1 MSRYLFLRW
10 CLAVFLA
17 CAGWFDARAAKIVLI
32 AGPITGH
39 PKEAHEY
46 EKVVVLLKEM
56 IETSPNLGSHPQLEL
71 HFNGWPT
78 EPRTLDDADS
88 IVMVGDG
95 GDHREQDHP
104 LYVGDRRDQFAR
116 QMKRGCGCV
125 FLHWSTFHPSRFHQ
139 ETTEWAGGYFDY
151 ETGEGANHWYSA
163 IQTWNAIA
171 RPVAGHPISR
181 GLRPYQTP
189 EEFYYRIKFREPD
202 SRLSPILVTR
212 PPGESTDFAVAWA
225 VERENGGRGFGTT
238 GGHFFTNYWQPDFRK
253 MVLNAIAWSA
263 HLEVPANGVESEPL
277 KRVRVLLVTGAN
289 HPAHDWRAVTAALVP
304 VLEQDPRFVVTVTE
318 NPEELAKPGILSP
331 YDLVVWNYVNWER
344 AGLSA
349 SARGQFLE
357 YLHRGG
363 GLSLVHFA
371 ASAFHPSIPGT
382 TPADAWPEWSE
393 KIAARVWE
401 HRPPSP
407 SGHDSFGPF
416 EVHPTGL
423 THPITQGLAAFP
435 TEDELYFHQAGTVAV
450 EPLVTAHSKVT
461 GGEEPLAWAYNYE
474 KARVFET
481 VLGHSDVSIRAA
493 ARLIRRGSVWAAGL
507 KQLGFDPPT
516 EGLAKT
522 LWREGSQ
529 WTPAKSAARA
539 AAPSVTPQVPTG
551 KLPTNSTPAPSTA
564 PTPSPTANPAPES
577 PQVPAP
583 GTPKVSGRDASTQG
597 EADWVDNRWQ
607 QTDVGPF
614 LASNLRLPDTT
625 IAKGLSIQV
634 GNRREGAV
642 AYDLE
647 SGIWRAAWAGRFLEF
662 DPGRFGLIGPPR
674 LGGNLLSLGLG
685 MPTWPGS
692 VVHYEGLRRTASRVI
707 LHFTVD
713 GTQVLESPGLR
724 TTPGGAIFLREF
736 QVAPHSHP
744 MRLHLSHALVDP
756 TQVDPLRVPETFRN
770 FYPDA
775 QVFGV
780 LQHPGDSAHLAAVAV
795 RMWPPGGGPMAV
807 PWTDLEESTNAWT
820 ILVPPSERPQ
830 EFVAAAWTARSGSGD
845 PSAVIEQMHALAFS
859 NAPAIPDWLT
869 QIPRRW
875 PDLIT
880 HGQLGATNDL
890 LAVDTLTLPYDN
902 PSQALLFASGIDF
915 GMPGEAFIC
924 TIHGDVWRVTGIDD
938 SLKELKWQRFA
949 TGLFQPLG
957 LKVRDG
963 KVLVLG
969 RDRITRLHDLNNDGE
984 ADEYES
990 LTDSIATS
998 TGGHDYVTCLEADAR
1013 GNLYYTDPR
1022 GVHRVSPDGRT
1033 NETVAT
1039 GWRNPNG
1046 MGVRADG
1053 LITVAPQQG
1062 TWTPSS
1068 QISEV
1073 RKGGYYGFPG
1083 PQVSAERPLGY
1094 DEPLCWIPHSVDNS
1108 SGSQVWLPEGVWGPL
1123 GGHMLHLKWGRCG
1136 LMAVLRDTVQDRSQ
1150 GAVFNLPVKFLSG
1163 PNRASFNPRD
1173 GALYVAGSTGWQ
1185 TSAIRDGSLQR
1196 VRWLGRKTLMPVAWH
1211 ARTNGLE
1218 ITFNEPLRRETAED
1232 VGSYGIQQWNY
1243 RYSSDYGSK
1252 DWSVAKP
1259 DQEGHDEVAIK
1270 SVQLSADGRTVR
1282 LETDPLKPVMQ
1293 MELKWNL
1300 DGTDGVSSRQ
1310 QMWLTLNRLDAA
1322 FPTTR

>member
-1 MSRYLFLRW
+1 MSRFLCLRW
-10 CLAVFLA
+10 WFAVWLA
-17 CAGWFDARAAKIVLI
+17 CTGWGTAEASKIVVI

-46 EKVVVLLKEM
+46 EKVAVLLKEL
-56 IETSPNLGSHPQLEL
+56 IETSPNLGGHPLVEF
-71 HFNGWPT
+71 HFNGWPA
-78 EPRTLDDADS
+78 EPRTLDDADT

-104 LYVGDRRDQFAR
+104 LYVGDRREQFAR
-116 QMKRGCGCV
+116 QMKRGWGCV

-151 ETGEGANHWYSA
+151 ETGPGANHWFSA

-171 RPVAGHPISR
+171 RPVADHPISR
-181 GLRPYQTP
+181 GVRPYQAT

-212 PPGESTDFAVAWA
+212 PPGESTDYAVAWA

-253 MVLNAIAWSA
+253 MVLNAIAWTA
-263 HLEVPANGVESEPL
+263 HLEVPAEGVVSEPMN
-277 KRVRVLLVTGAN
+277 RVRLLLVTGAN
-289 HPAHDWRAVTAALVP
+289 HPAHDWRAVTAALIP
-304 VLEQDPRFVVTVTE
+304 VLEQDPRWMITVTE
-318 NPEELAKPGILSP
+318 NPEELAKPGFLSP

-344 AGLSA
+344 PGLSP
-349 SARGQFLE
+349 SARVQLLE

-363 GLSLVHFA
+363 GLSLIHFA

-382 TPADAWPEWSE
+382 TPADAWPEWSDT
-393 KIAARVWE
+393 IAARVWE

-407 SGHDSFGPF
+407 SGHDAFGPF
-416 EVHPTGL
+416 EVHPTGFP
-423 THPITQGLAAFP
+423 HPITQGLAAFP
-435 TEDELYFHQAGTVAV
+435 TEDELYFHQAGTRAV

-461 GGEEPLAWAYNYE
+461 GMEEPLAWAYNYE

-507 KQLGFDPPT
+507 KPLGFDPPT

-529 WTPAKSAARA
+529 WTPEKSAARA
-539 AAPSVTPQVPTG
+539 AAPVVTPQAPVAAPARA
-551 KLPTNSTPAPSTA
+551 PASTPAAVPGNRPADSPRTEGPSD
-564 PTPSPTANPAPES
+564 
-577 PQVPAP
+577 PAP
-583 GTPKVSGRDASTQG
+583 GTPRISGREASAQG

-607 QTDVGPF
+607 QTDIGPF
-614 LASNLRLPDTT
+614 LASNLQLPDA
-625 IAKGLSIQV
+625 ILAKGLSIQV
-634 GNRREGAV
+634 GNRREAAV
-642 AYDLE
+642 AYDLAT
-647 SGIWRAAWAGRFLEF
+647 GTWRAAWEGRFLKFEA
-662 DPGRFGLIGPPR
+662 GRFGLIGAPR
-674 LGGNLLSLGLG
+674 PGGRLLPLDLGA
-685 MPTWPGS
+685 PTWPGA
-692 VVHYEGLRRTASRVI
+692 VVHYEGLQRTATRTI
-707 LHFTVD
+707 LQFNVD
-713 GTQVLESPGLR
+713 GTRVLESPGLR
-724 TTPGGAIFLREF
+724 NTPGGLLFVREF
-736 QVAPHSHP
+736 QVAPHSKP
-744 MRLHLSHALVDP
+744 LRLHVASASADS
-756 TQVDPLRVPETFRN
+756 TRIDPLRVPETFMN
-770 FYPDA
+770 LEPDA

-780 LQHPGDSAHLAAVAV
+780 LQHGGDSVHLAGVAV
-795 RMWPPGGGPMAV
+795 RTRTPGSGSPAV
-807 PWTDLEESTNAWT
+807 PWTDLEEATDAWT
-820 ILVPPSERPQ
+820 LLVPPSEQPQ
-830 EFVAAAWTARSGSGD
+830 EFATAAWTAGPGSGD
-845 PSAVIEQMHALAFS
+845 AAIVREQLKSLARS
-859 NAPAIPDWLT
+859 NAPTVTDWLT
-869 QIPRRW
+869 QMPRRW

-890 LAVDTLTLPYDN
+890 MAIDTLTLPYDN
-902 PSQALLFASGIDF
+902 PAHALFFVSGVDF
-915 GMPGEAFIC
+915 GNPGEAFIC

-938 SLKELKWQRFA
+938 SLQELKWQRFA

-957 LKVRDG
+957 LRVREG

-984 ADEYES
+984 ADLYES
-990 LTDSIATS
+990 FTDSIATS
-998 TGGHDYVTCLEADAR
+998 TGGHDYVTCLESDAR
-1013 GNLYYTDPR
+1013 GNLYYTDPL

-1046 MGVRADG
+1046 LGVRADG

-1073 RKGGYYGFPG
+1073 RTGGYYGFPG
-1083 PQVSAERPLGY
+1083 PQVTPTRPLGY

-1136 LMAVLRDTVQDRSQ
+1136 LMGVLRDTVEHQAQ

-1163 PNRASFNPRD
+1163 PNRATFNPRD
-1173 GALYVAGSTGWQ
+1173 QALYVAGSTGWQ

-1218 ITFNEPLRRETAED
+1218 VTFNEPLRRETAED

-1252 DWSVAKP
+1252 DWSVTKP
-1259 DQEGHDEVAIK
+1259 EQEGHDEVAIK
-1270 SVQLSADGRTVR
+1270 SAHLSADGRTVW
-1282 LETDPLKPVMQ
+1282 LETDPLRPVMQ

-1300 DGTDGVSSRQ
+1300 DGADGGSSRQ
-1310 QMWLTLNRLDAA
+1310 QMWLTLNRLDTA
-1322 FPTTR
+1322 FSPGR